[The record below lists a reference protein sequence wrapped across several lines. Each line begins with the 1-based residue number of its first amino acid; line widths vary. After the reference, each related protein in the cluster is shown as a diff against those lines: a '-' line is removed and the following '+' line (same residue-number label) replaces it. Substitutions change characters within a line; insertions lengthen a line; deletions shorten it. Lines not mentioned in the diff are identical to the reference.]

1 MPRIYGG
8 VICRIME
15 ALRLILRYAHLIG
28 FALLLGGAI
37 VQYLSGVIR
46 INKAVLWGATIQLIT
61 GIALAAPFDRDP
73 ALNHVKVGVKGVIA
87 LLIFI
92 AVFVP
97 RNKETVAK
105 GHFFAIIGMTLVNAA
120 IAVFWR

>member
-1 MPRIYGG
+1 
-8 VICRIME
+8 ME

-37 VQYLSGVIR
+37 AQYLSGKLR
-46 INKAVLWGATIQLIT
+46 ISQAMLWGATIQLVT
-61 GIALAAPFDRDP
+61 GIALAAPLERAEPLDH
-73 ALNHVKVGVKGVIA
+73 AKLGVKGVIA

-97 RNKETVAK
+97 RKRETVAK
-105 GHFFAIIGMTLVNAA
+105 GHFFAILVMTLLNAG